1 MVVRKLFAINRIIS
15 GLKVGLW
22 WRGGGVS
29 SPVPRVL
36 QIDAKLNILMVKR
49 KCNFATFQRI
59 DDVST

>member
-1 MVVRKLFAINRIIS
+1 MYLEGWEILSVVVFLVFA
-15 GLKVGLW
+15 
-22 WRGGGVS
+22 
-29 SPVPRVL
+29 PVPRVL